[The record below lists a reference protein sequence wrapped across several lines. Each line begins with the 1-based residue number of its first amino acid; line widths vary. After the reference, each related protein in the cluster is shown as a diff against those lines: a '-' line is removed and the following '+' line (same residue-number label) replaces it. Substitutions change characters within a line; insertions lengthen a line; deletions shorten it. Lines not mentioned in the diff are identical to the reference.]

1 MILPSLLIQA
11 IALVAVA
18 VFAASFQFKTRKQIL
33 FWQLVSMLFW
43 ALHFLLLGAST
54 ALSLILVNAIITLLL
69 FFKDDHLW
77 MNRYS
82 VLVFLLL
89 ILATLT
95 GLTWEGFFSS
105 FAFLG
110 VALITV
116 AKWQNKTK
124 NIKFIALF
132 ASASWIVYDF
142 FVGSSG
148 GIIAELVI
156 IFSILIGLMRDSE
169 KRIT

>member
-1 MILPSLLIQA
+1 
-11 IALVAVA
+11 
-18 VFAASFQFKTRKQIL
+18 
-33 FWQLVSMLFW
+33 
-43 ALHFLLLGAST
+43 
-54 ALSLILVNAIITLLL
+54 VNAIITLLL

-89 ILATLT
+89 ILAILT
-95 GLTWEGFFSS
+95 GITWEGFFSS